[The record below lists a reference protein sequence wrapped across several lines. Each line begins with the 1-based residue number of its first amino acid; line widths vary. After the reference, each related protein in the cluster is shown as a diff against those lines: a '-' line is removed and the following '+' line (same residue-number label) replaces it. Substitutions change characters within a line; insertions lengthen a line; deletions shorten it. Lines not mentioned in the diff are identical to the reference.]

1 MQRLSSYTESLPS
14 EAKTRYLEKISVIS
28 GLDPFNGGLGELTD
42 DVPPVDAC
50 DLVAYLVLQTSFVSS
65 KQFKA
70 RKGLEAY
77 NQFVSGWVKDVCN
90 RKIAGKYLT
99 TGRVSSS
106 CILSLALLN
115 YNIVH
120 TL

>member
-1 MQRLSSYTESLPS
+1 MQQLSPYAESLPT
-14 EAKTRYLEKISVIS
+14 EAKARYLEKIAVIG
-28 GLDPFNGGLGELTD
+28 GLDPFSGAGLGETTD

-50 DLVAYLVLQTSFVSS
+50 DLVAYLVLQTSFVTS

-77 NQFVSGWVKDVCN
+77 NQFVNGWVKDVSN

-99 TGRVSSS
+99 KGRVS
-106 CILSLALLN
+106 C
-115 YNIVH
+115 
-120 TL
+120 TLIPHY